1 MDNRPVQRLCF
12 DDETGE
18 LLAVEFT
25 HGGTGI
31 VFRYEYGSVQSVGA
45 MRMPRARWVYRGE
58 TLFAE
63 DSFTEMA
70 IEAR

>member
-1 MDNRPVQRLCF
+1 
-12 DDETGE
+12 
-18 LLAVEFT
+18 
-25 HGGTGI
+25 